1 MTTRRW
7 AFALAL
13 AATGTAI
20 TLSILSGWQ
29 RGGSIPER
37 LVWVAMGIVLVA
49 SAHLLPALVYSA
61 SWTLRGVAAGLW
73 LGCMAAA
80 VYGHSTFF
88 LLAQDHAGERRAAS
102 VPSPTMPSAI
112 SLAAVMNERAVVTAQ
127 LAAADV
133 RHCVDDCPSLR
144 VRRARLAAKLDAL
157 NAQADDV
164 RRIDAQHD
172 RIVAQ
177 RDALLADPVTWRVA
191 TLLAIPAARVELLS
205 SLLFAAVLEG
215 VACLL
220 WSVSLRSPTL
230 PAAVAAVTVPTPP
243 PVTSAEKAATVTPLA
258 VSAEKAATV
267 TPLAVTPVPAGH
279 DEVIASRGNV
289 TDRRS
294 GTGGSHALRNPP
306 VTPLP
311 ELSPADDDVA
321 ELIRDIAA
329 GRVRPTVADIRR
341 HLGCSQARAAALR
354 RQVVNLTTTA

>member
-1 MTTRRW
+1 MTSRRW

-37 LVWVAMGIVLVA
+37 LVWVAIGIVLVA
-49 SAHLLPALVYSA
+49 SAHLLPALVHSA

-80 VYGHSTFF
+80 VYGHATFF
-88 LLAQDHAGERRAAS
+88 LLAQAHAGERRAAS
-102 VPSPTMPSAI
+102 VPSPTMPSGLN
-112 SLAAVMNERAVVTAQ
+112 LAAVMNERAEVTAQ

-133 RHCVDDCPSLR
+133 RRCVGDCPSLR

-172 RIVAQ
+172 RIAAQ
-177 RDALLADPVTWRVA
+177 RDALLADPVTSRLA

-243 PVTSAEKAATVTPLA
+243 VTPA
-258 VSAEKAATV
+258 GKAATV
-267 TPLAVTPVPAGH
+267 TPLAVTPVTAGH
-279 DEVIASRGNV
+279 DGAIARRSDV

-294 GTGGSHALRNPP
+294 GTGSSHALRDSP

-311 ELSPADDDVA
+311 ELSRADDDVA

-354 RQVVNLTTTA
+354 RQVANPTPTA